1 MKLLSDMGVLV
12 KIARGVYRV
21 NKEVIKKMLEELGC

>member
-12 KIARGVYRV
+12 KIARGVYRA
-21 NKEVIKKMLEELGC
+21 NKGVIKKMLEELGC